1 MTILI
6 KTPEGLSDIILNLVI
21 VDVPGGVVGC
31 DILLVFLPLSLPC
44 HQPDELIE
52 TDLPVTV
59 LVYLAD
65 HLLKFTT

>member
-21 VDVPGGVVGC
+21 VDVPR
-31 DILLVFLPLSLPC
+31 
-44 HQPDELIE
+44 HQPDKLVE
-52 TDLPVTV
+52 TDLPVAV

-65 HLLKFTT
+65 HLLKLTT